1 MKPHNRLTPD
11 PAGIPLNLWALDLD
25 PGRATFVRYDTRL
38 QVSQDRAQAWK
49 LVHITHMRLTYERI

>member
-1 MKPHNRLTPD
+1 LVRRPGSRSSLAKL
-11 PAGIPLNLWALDLD
+11 AWALRPTLPQLDLD

-49 LVHITHMRLTYERI
+49 LKTKRL